1 MSRVSGCD
9 WYLVSIARTHTEHH
23 ILHPLDT
30 VSILY
35 PLYMY
40 LVTDFR
46 QCTTHRGSPES
57 RRSRTDPTLVA
68 RSSSAPAHTRAA
80 RETRAVRRDRETVA
94 AQTPWYVSRFGDAS
108 RLPLPARTLRDAR
121 GGVRRSQ
128 RPPSS
133 PFFYPRPRRR
143 GRSAGRCAPARDR
156 GTICARRTTREPVGA
171 FARPERDSRNATR
184 SERFR

>member
-23 ILHPLDT
+23 ILHPLDM
-30 VSILY
+30 VDFV
-35 PLYMY
+35 PL
-40 LVTDFR
+40 VHVFSHR
-46 QCTTHRGSPES
+46 FQTHRGSPDAVGRTLLSS
-57 RRSRTDPTLVA
+57 RGPLRRRRTREPRARRAPSVAIARQSPRRRHGTFPASETRRVSRSPRA
-68 RSSSAPAHTRAA
+68 RSETRAA
-80 RETRAVRRDRETVA
+80 VSADRSGRR
-94 AQTPWYVSRFGDAS
+94 P
-108 RLPLPARTLRDAR
+108 
-121 GGVRRSQ
+121 
-128 RPPSS
+128 S

-171 FARPERDSRNATR
+171 FARPERDSTRATR

>member
-9 WYLVSIARTHTEHH
+9 WYLVSIARTHTTEQH

-40 LVTDFR
+40 LVTYFR
-46 QCTTHRGSPES
+46 QCTTHRGSPNAVGRTLLSS
-57 RRSRTDPTLVA
+57 RGPLRRRRTREPRARRAPSVAIARQSPRRRHGTFPASETRRVSRSPRA
-68 RSSSAPAHTRAA
+68 RSETRAA
-80 RETRAVRRDRETVA
+80 VSADRSGRR
-94 AQTPWYVSRFGDAS
+94 P
-108 RLPLPARTLRDAR
+108 
-121 GGVRRSQ
+121 
-128 RPPSS
+128 S

-143 GRSAGRCAPARDR
+143 GRSAGRCASARDR
-156 GTICARRTTREPVGA
+156 GTICARRTTRELVGA
-171 FARPERDSRNATR
+171 FARPERDSTRATR